1 MHLCGLALFLF
12 LLPADAR
19 RRNSIDD
26 SRDYAQ
32 QQDNM
37 LANRLKVVA
46 GAREAL
52 VPGVFRPRFFHRAGP
67 QAGALREGSKQDGRN
82 VVNTDPDGSSSHLRG
97 ESRLQLPEDPLR
109 SPSTSSPIETVRN
122 ALGFSKG
129 IREFQKAK
137 ADGFGTRA
145 RNAAF
150 NATVGDIMVPL
161 CSNLEQRQKLAN
173 QGIYAG
179 VEYEICSLQ
188 LTADSDDDTE
198 PTRMVQTLQ
207 GLDRPTKQGAIAL
220 VKPAYPLRAHL
231 ERDDWPV
238 PVALLEDV
246 PLWLAKATYEA
257 GTAVGTLAVS
267 LSGLIMASLVAFWIQ
282 LVGVPT
288 PSMLPALPPGT
299 VVLVTRSLPMLG
311 KAFQPKVGDVVF
323 FDAPSELETI
333 ISQRMV
339 KESPSGSEDINDVM
353 ANFVPST
360 SDKTAATATTKGKQ
374 LLKRVVAVPNEK
386 VGVKQSSP
394 LVQVSDTKFRL
405 DVIGPYS
412 RPEVFSADSWNRPP
426 QTLGNN
432 EYFVAGDNGYRSV
445 DSRVWGPLQQKY
457 LIGTAQWVVWPLD
470 QFGPIPPGPIS
481 EVTKPT
487 SST

>member
-1 MHLCGLALFLF
+1 MATGSVGLILF
-12 LLPADAR
+12 LLLVSL
-19 RRNSIDD
+19 SIVE
-26 SRDYAQ
+26 S
-32 QQDNM
+32 
-37 LANRLKVVA
+37 
-46 GAREAL
+46 
-52 VPGVFRPRFFHRAGP
+52 FHPSEQRILHGP
-67 QAGALREGSKQDGRN
+67 
-82 VVNTDPDGSSSHLRG
+82 SSYQR
-97 ESRLQLPEDPLR
+97 ESRLQLSNDRVP
-109 SPSTSSPIETVRN
+109 SPIEAVRN
-122 ALGFSKG
+122 SLGFQAQQFK
-129 IREFQKAK
+129 RAQ

-150 NATVGDIMVPL
+150 NATVGDILVPL

-173 QGIYAG
+173 QGVYPG
-179 VEYEICSLQ
+179 VEYEICSLRLASQ
-188 LTADSDDDTE
+188 DEISTNNSLQNDNSASATATMIATE
-198 PTRMVQTLQ
+198 PTMVKTLQ
-207 GLDRPTKQGAIAL
+207 GLDSTTKQGVIAT

-238 PVALLEDV
+238 SVALLEDV

-257 GTAVGTLAVS
+257 GTAVGTLAIS
-267 LSGLIMASLVAFWIQ
+267 LSGLLVASLVAFWIQ

-311 KAFQPKVGDVVF
+311 KAFQPKVGEVVF
-323 FDAPSELETI
+323 FDAPSELERV

-339 KESPSGSEDINDVM
+339 KESQSPSSEVVNDDMANLVSTASGSTTE
-353 ANFVPST
+353 S
-360 SDKTAATATTKGKQ
+360 TKGKQ

-394 LVQVSDTKFRL
+394 FVQVSDSKYRF
-405 DVIGPYS
+405 DVIGPYA
-412 RPEVFSADSWNRPP
+412 RPEIFSADSWNRPP
-426 QTLGNN
+426 TTLGKK

-470 QFGPIPPGPIS
+470 HFGPIPPGPIS
-481 EVTKPT
+481 EVTKPAT
-487 SST
+487 TQATGGD